1 MKTLEGFLKEISE
14 NEELRKEFEEA
25 ADQDNVVEFFGQHD
39 CEATLEEIVK
49 FVKVNNLN
57 EDELKDD
64 ELNSVAGGGWFSDW
78 YNNKGG
84 REKKC
89 VTLFGKR
96 LCI

>member
-25 ADQDNVVEFFGQHD
+25 ADQDNVVEFFKQYD
-39 CEATLEEIVK
+39 CEATLEEIVD
-49 FVKVNNLN
+49 FVKAN
-57 EDELKDD
+57 EKEDA
-64 ELNSVAGGGWFSDW
+64 ELNDKELESVAGGDW
-78 YNNKGG
+78 WIFKT
-84 REKKC
+84 RDKKC